1 MTTIE
6 ARTPVEAATATFAML
21 RERDL
26 SRPEQIWAA
35 DAVDHFLAVGSYRG
49 RGAIAGYFRDLFS
62 AFPDLVIETE
72 RICESG
78 ADLAVVQWHA
88 TGTFTGLTP
97 GTRYFGGVVAVDAA
111 GNRSSVVPFEFTT
124 LRSIDGTYN
133 YTVTVTASNVGYA
146 DFTVAQDCDIDN
158 DRSRVPAYER
168 GERVEIDIEM
178 TEESQS
184 LEFIGYT
191 LPGVLLRRRVE

>member
-1 MTTIE
+1 MANSPANANAYTLGTWGLVVHSASGDTTPPDPPTVGEVDVGETEATMTVTE
-6 ARTPVEAATATFAML
+6 P
-21 RERDL
+21 
-26 SRPEQIWAA
+26 AA
-35 DAVDHFLAVGSYRG
+35 DFDHMEAWYGPPEDPDENE
-49 RGAIAGYFRDLFS
+49 DLTF
-62 AFPDLVIETE
+62 D
-72 RICESG
+72 
-78 ADLAVVQWHA
+78 
-88 TGTFTGLTP
+88 GTFTGLTP

>member
-88 TGTFTGLTP
+88 TGTFTGTAFL
-97 GTRYFGGVVAVDAA
+97 GVRATGARLDLRGVD
-111 GNRSSVVPFEFTT
+111 VIEF
-124 LRSIDGTYN
+124 RDGL
-133 YTVTVTASNVGYA
+133 V
-146 DFTVAQDCDIDN
+146 
-158 DRSRVPAYER
+158 
-168 GERVEIDIEM
+168 
-178 TEESQS
+178 
-184 LEFIGYT
+184 LENTIYYDGATFARQI
-191 LPGVLLRRRVE
+191 GVLPPEGSFADRAAIHVANLRTRARGLLRGCR